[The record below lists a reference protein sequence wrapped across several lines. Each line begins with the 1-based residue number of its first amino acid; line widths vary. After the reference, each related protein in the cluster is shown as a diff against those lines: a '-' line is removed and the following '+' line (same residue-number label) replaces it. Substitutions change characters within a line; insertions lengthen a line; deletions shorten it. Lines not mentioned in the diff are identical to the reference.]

1 MKEDLYSKTL
11 YKLFLILVK
20 YLPFIIAVVY
30 FICIMSYCIGVEL
43 NGLMNAF
50 FLSPTM
56 AGFILIASFVFKA
69 CIWHRLPIYY
79 SLVLQIIN
87 TIDYYIIFTNSIMLY
102 VYLLITIVFIL
113 IGMYFK
119 NKLNGKNQK
128 NTNAK

>member
-1 MKEDLYSKTL
+1 MKEDLYNKTL

-30 FICIMSYCIGVEL
+30 FICIMSYCIGIEL
-43 NGLMNAF
+43 NVLMNTF

-87 TIDYYIIFTNSIMLY
+87 TIDYYSPIIFTNSIMLY

-113 IGMYFK
+113 IGMYLKEKRNVK
-119 NKLNGKNQK
+119 NR
-128 NTNAK
+128 TT

>member
-1 MKEDLYSKTL
+1 MKEDLYNKTL

-43 NGLMNAF
+43 NVLMNTF

-87 TIDYYIIFTNSIMLY
+87 TIDYYSPVVFSNNVMLY

-119 NKLNGKNQK
+119 NKLNGKYK
-128 NTNAK
+128 